1 MTIVSTRDAWKCS
14 HSSPVGRAVL
24 CYLLWMSWL
33 VIPGRSQDDPS
44 PEDWKSQFQKQEE
57 RLQQLEQEWA
67 EYQESL
73 IAEAEKASKKDSA
86 KAADSTKEK
95 ESEKKDDKKK
105 DDKKKAWYEKLTL
118 RGYAQVRINHIAD
131 LRDGSFPA
139 QLPADASVANNQSF
153 LIRRA
158 RLIVSGDVNEHLG
171 VYLQPEFAARIQ
183 GAADSNDYAQ
193 IRDWYG
199 DLYLDTGK
207 VHRIRVGQSKIPYGW
222 ENLQSS
228 SNRIPLDRSDSLNTA
243 LRNERDLGVLYYW
256 TPEYAQDFF
265 KYALDEGLKGSGNYG
280 VFGIGFYN
288 GQGGSFNEQ
297 NDNAHFVTRLTLPG
311 ILSNG
316 QRYEFSAQAYTGN
329 YVVLTSPIA
338 PLGSGAAVSP
348 TSPSNGVLDQRVAF
362 STVYYPQPFGFQSEW
377 NVGRGPAL
385 NDAQTAIE
393 ERSVQGGYAQ
403 VMVQIKN
410 HYGTWFPFMRYN
422 YYQGGYKWE
431 RNAPWT
437 QISDWEIGTEWQI
450 RPAVE
455 LTAMWTWSDRTNT
468 SARSQVDTLS
478 YGQFEGNLARF
489 QFQFTY

>member
-1 MTIVSTRDAWKCS
+1 MTIVSTRVAWKCS
-14 HSSPVGRAVL
+14 HCSPFGRTVLCCLFWISWLGSPGRAQAPL
-24 CYLLWMSWL
+24 
-33 VIPGRSQDDPS
+33 
-44 PEDWKSQFQKQEE
+44 PEDWRSQLQKQEE
-57 RLQQLEQEWA
+57 RLQHLEQEWV

-73 IAEAEKASKKDSA
+73 IAEAEKGSKEIE
-86 KAADSTKEK
+86 ST
-95 ESEKKDDKKK
+95 KKDDKKK
-105 DDKKKAWYEKLTL
+105 EEKKKAWYEKLTL

-265 KYALDEGLKGSGNYG
+265 KYVLDEGLKGSGNYG

-297 NDNAHFVTRLTLPG
+297 NDNAHLVTRLTLPG

-338 PLGSGAAVSP
+338 PLGSGAPVQP
-348 TSPSNGVLDQRVAF
+348 TSPANGVLDQRIALT
-362 STVYYPQPFGFQSEW
+362 TVYYPQPFGFQSEW

-410 HYGTWFPFMRYN
+410 DYGTWFPFMRYN

-450 RPAVE
+450 RPAAE

-468 SARSQVDTLS
+468 SARSQMDTLS